1 VLNSA
6 LYKYLRE
13 WRRNKSK
20 YLGMAAFII
29 MHDTTLEDLC
39 RKRPNSLSGIREV
52 SGFGERKTELYGREI
67 LEVLKQFREGAAARP
82 SISGQIEPSVAR
94 VAPAVNKADSNPKRK
109 REAWWGA
116 R

>member
-1 VLNSA
+1 MTQLWKTYVGSA
-6 LYKYLRE
+6 QIRFRGFVKFPDLASA
-13 WRRNKSK
+13 RR
-20 YLGMAAFII
+20 
-29 MHDTTLEDLC
+29 
-39 RKRPNSLSGIREV
+39 
-52 SGFGERKTELYGREI
+52 ELYGREI